1 MPFVKGLCGA
11 ILLVPLGLVFVRVGI
26 QLRRDPSLLRPGHW
40 LYNSVLGRVGRRNH
54 PWRQAE
60 GLRQRHKIWAARWAL
75 VGGVVSI
82 LYGLYFLIEGV
93 VGAFK
98 QSMLWEYL
106 QR

>member
-1 MPFVKGLCGA
+1 MEGLCGA
-11 ILLVPLGLVFVRVGI
+11 ILLVPLGVLFLRVGI

-60 GLRQRHKIWAARWAL
+60 ELSQRDKIRAARWAL
-75 VGGVVSI
+75 FGGVFSI
-82 LYGLYFLIEGV
+82 IYGLYFLLNGMLGV
-93 VGAFK
+93 FK